1 MMLHRLFVFLLASV
15 WACDA
20 GLLGSR
26 SLAGN
31 QTDSSAAGNSSSHVT
46 VSSNITAHSNHR
58 AKQKKK
64 KASTDD
70 DLVNTDDDAP
80 NDDTTTYTN
89 DDDSA
94 AAGSAVGEIPSGGD
108 DDTADDSSSS
118 KKKDSSSTE
127 PKHYEFHMDETSNST
142 LFSPPDEVEP
152 PFWKQFIF
160 GLFLFVA
167 LIFCLLTARK
177 TCCAKKGYQ
186 EIPSTTLVV

>member
-1 MMLHRLFVFLLASV
+1 MMIHRLFVFLLASV

-20 GLLGSR
+20 AGLVRSR

-31 QTDSSAAGNSSSHVT
+31 QTDSSSAGNSSSHVV
-46 VSSNITAHSNHR
+46 VSSSNSTAHSNHR
-58 AKQKKK
+58 TKQQKKK
-64 KASTDD
+64 AATDD

-94 AAGSAVGEIPSGGD
+94 AASAVGAIPSGGD
-108 DDTADDSSSS
+108 DDTTDDTSS
-118 KKKDSSSTE
+118 KKKDSSSSSE
-127 PKHYEFHMDETSNST
+127 PKHFPFHMDETSNST

-177 TCCAKKGYQ
+177 ACANKGYQ